1 MFYLFKPKKANQPK
15 LNNRLKTVLEY
26 SEHWDMDQQE
36 RYIFQ
41 YYHNKLKGLDPN
53 QINIHGVGIHKTGE
67 GFIMTAIIRHSL
79 QKMLNLQDVRL
90 VVRDAEGTELASK
103 DFNMEYFGVLNS
115 LRARPWIFEFD
126 MESLLVSEDK
136 IQDKME
142 FEVLFEIPEPV
153 VSEFSLQLDENWSNG
168 LTEEQH
174 VSLEKTLTSMEP
186 TKQNEISVSA
196 FNLSEDENGVN
207 VFVLIRNAFNEE
219 TTINNLP
226 LQLFDASNE
235 LVAQLGFPLEQF
247 TIQPIHARPISLHFP
262 KSVFTKENP
271 DWSSWNIQLTAQN

>member
-1 MFYLFKPKKANQPK
+1 MFYLIKPKKANQPK
-15 LNNRLKTVLEY
+15 LNNRLKTLLEF

-53 QINIHGVGIHKTGE
+53 QINIHGVQIHKTGE

-79 QKMLNLQDVRL
+79 EKHLNLQDIRL
-90 VVRDAEGTELASK
+90 VVSDSEGKELARK
-103 DFNMEYFGVLNS
+103 DFNMEYFGVLNT
-115 LRARPWIFEFD
+115 LRARPWMFEF
-126 MESLLVSEDK
+126 EAETFLVPEEE
-136 IQDKME
+136 IQSKME
-142 FEVLFEIPEPV
+142 FEVLFDIPEPT

-168 LTEEQH
+168 LTEEQTA
-174 VSLEKTLTSMEP
+174 SLETTLASMEP

-207 VFVLIRNAFNEE
+207 VFVLIRNAFEEE
-219 TTINNLP
+219 TTISNLP
-226 LQLFDASNE
+226 LQLFDANNE

-247 TIQPIHARPISLHFP
+247 TIKPVHARPISLHFP
-262 KSVFTKENP
+262 KAVFTKENP
-271 DWSSWNIQLTAQN
+271 DWTNWNIQLTAQN